1 MARANKQPTTD
12 KQKIDKAKK
21 QFFAGLFDMSWR
33 LAGVFLIPVGIG
45 LWLDGRGDGSGN
57 TFTLAGIALG
67 VIGSVFVIKKIV
79 SEYSIEGGN
88 E

>member
-1 MARANKQPTTD
+1 MAQANKQPTTD

-33 LAGVFLIPVGIG
+33 LAGVFLIPVALGV
-45 LWLDGRGDGSGN
+45 WLDGRGDGSGN
-57 TFTLAGIALG
+57 TFTVAGIVFG
-67 VIGSVFVIKKIV
+67 VAGSIFVIRKIV
-79 SEYSIEGGN
+79 TEYTAQGGN